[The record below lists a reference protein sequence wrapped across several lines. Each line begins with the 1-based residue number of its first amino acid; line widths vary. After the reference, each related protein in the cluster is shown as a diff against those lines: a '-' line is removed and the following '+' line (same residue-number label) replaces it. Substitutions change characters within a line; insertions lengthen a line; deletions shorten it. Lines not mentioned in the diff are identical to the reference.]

1 MRPRMLFAA
10 VTVLLL
16 SGSVAYADDKSTC
29 LAGVQA
35 LKAAIAKKPPQA
47 ELDRLKQ
54 TLSSAEQEVLEGDWD
69 ECADIIKKAKPAKK

>member
-35 LKAAIAKKPPQA
+35 LKAAIAKTPPQA

>member
-1 MRPRMLFAA
+1 MRHRILLTA
-10 VTVLLL
+10 VTILSL
-16 SGSVAYADDKSTC
+16 SGNLALADDKSTC

-54 TLSSAEQEVLEGDWD
+54 ALSSAEQEVLEGDWD
-69 ECADIIKKAKPAKK
+69 ECADVIKKAKPAKK

>member
-69 ECADIIKKAKPAKK
+69 ECADIIKKARPANK

>member
-1 MRPRMLFAA
+1 MRHRILFAA

-16 SGSVAYADDKSTC
+16 SSGLAHADDKSTY

-35 LKAAIAKKPPQA
+35 LKAAIAKRPPQA
-47 ELDRLKQ
+47 ELDRLRQ

-69 ECADIIKKAKPAKK
+69 ECAGIIKKARPANK

>member
-35 LKAAIAKKPPQA
+35 LKATIAKKPPQA

-69 ECADIIKKAKPAKK
+69 ECADIIKKARPAKR

>member
-1 MRPRMLFAA
+1 MRHPIVFAA
-10 VTVLLL
+10 VTALLL
-16 SGSVAYADDKSTC
+16 SGNVAFADDKSTC

-54 TLSSAEQEVLEGDWD
+54 ALSSAEQEVIENDWD

>member
-1 MRPRMLFAA
+1 MRHRILFAA

-16 SGSVAYADDKSTC
+16 SSGLAHADDKSTY

-35 LKAAIAKKPPQA
+35 LKAAIAKRPPQA

-69 ECADIIKKAKPAKK
+69 ECAGIIKKARPANK

>member
-1 MRPRMLFAA
+1 MRHSILFPA

-16 SGSVAYADDKSTC
+16 VVGPAFADDKSTC
-29 LAGVQA
+29 LAGVQK

-54 TLSSAEQEVLEGDWD
+54 ALSSAEQEVLEGDWD
-69 ECADIIKKAKPAKK
+69 ECADIIKKARPAKK

>member
-1 MRPRMLFAA
+1 MRHRILFAA

-16 SGSVAYADDKSTC
+16 SSGLAHADDKSTC

-35 LKAAIAKKPPQA
+35 LKAAIAKRPPQA

-69 ECADIIKKAKPAKK
+69 ECAGIIKKARPANK